1 LAYHLANGKA
11 MEGKS
16 GWYMGMG
23 VKVKGEKK
31 ELTSA
36 VR

>member
-16 GWYMGMG
+16 GWYMG